1 MMYPE
6 ALLHPEVKLL
16 VEGFC
21 SLLLT
26 LTQCPSIQQP
36 ALVTK
41 QSEAILLDVGYVHWR
56 LVLSIPTAS
65 ASLNLIGSK
74 FTSGCILA

>member
-1 MMYPE
+1 MHPEAIPHPE
-6 ALLHPEVKLL
+6 ALPLNEGLH
-16 VEGFC
+16 